1 MEKTMRKTK
10 IEKLDALIMGGF
22 LGGVDTV
29 KYNKEDINFLHRA
42 LIYVYDKQVEI
53 IDYLNQDQPEEEKK
67 DWRKELEKVVV
78 KRWGEEYI
86 GTHPYCE
93 MYDIVEGFIEQ
104 VEQEAEER
112 GRGEI
117 IQLLKD
123 KKKLEDWLE
132 EKSKLTK

>member
-1 MEKTMRKTK
+1 MSKTK
-10 IEKLDALIMGGF
+10 IEKLDTLTMGGF

-53 IDYLNQDQPEEEKK
+53 IDYLNQDQPEEEENK
-67 DWRKELEKVVV
+67 DWRRVAKKFMIVNDYRYYQAELEKL
-78 KRWGEEYI
+78 
-86 GTHPYCE
+86 
-93 MYDIVEGFIEQ
+93 IEQ
-104 VEQEAEER
+104 EKQKSYEE
-112 GRGEI
+112 GRREI

-132 EKSKLTK
+132 EKIKLTDK